1 MNGVCKR
8 VGWGGCSIW
17 WVSSDGRCGAKR
29 VSGRVLESIISP
41 PPPLPPPHNNLSGGV
56 KKLACRSRFPF
67 RPNARRRR
75 MQHGSVKDCRSGY
88 IIIIIVVVVVNILLS
103 WLNIAHIARSIP
115 SISELHHCE
124 RCNRGCELFWNIFSL
139 NRLSTRIIIVRKITQ
154 ILYMNILFNFLFLIM
169 DTSDSDQ

>member
-29 VSGRVLESIISP
+29 VSGRVFESIISP
-41 PPPLPPPHNNLSGGV
+41 PPLLPPHNNLSGGV

-88 IIIIIVVVVVNILLS
+88 IIIIVVVVNILLS
-103 WLNIAHIARSIP
+103 WLNIAYIAIP
-115 SISELHHCE
+115 SITELHHCE
-124 RCNRGCELFWNIFSL
+124 RCNRGYEVFWNIFSL
-139 NRLSTRIIIVRKITQ
+139 NRLSTRIIVVQK
-154 ILYMNILFNFLFLIM
+154 NN
-169 DTSDSDQ
+169 SDFVHEHFI